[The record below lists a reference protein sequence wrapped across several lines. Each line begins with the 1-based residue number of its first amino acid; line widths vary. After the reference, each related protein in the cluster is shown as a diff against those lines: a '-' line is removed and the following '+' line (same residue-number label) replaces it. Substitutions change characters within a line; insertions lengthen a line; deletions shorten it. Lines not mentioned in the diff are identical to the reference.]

1 MLGPS
6 DGRRRA
12 RLGYR
17 DGTKTGRTTNGVIR
31 AMIAMLL
38 GCNLGGSQAYTPGT
52 QPVSGR

>member
-6 DGRRRA
+6 DGWRRP

-17 DGTKTGRTTNGVIR
+17 DGTKAGRTTNEVIK

-38 GCNLGGSQAYTPGT
+38 GCNLGGSQAYMPGT